1 MTKRIA
7 CMTAATLALAL
18 GLAGPV
24 AAQDKSAPEKVAPSD
39 KPGPKSGT
47 RGIIWQENTEI

>member
-7 CMTAATLALAL
+7 LMTATALAL
-18 GLAGPV
+18 GLAGPA
-24 AAQDKSAPEKVAPSD
+24 AAQDKSTPEKIAPSD

-47 RGIIWQENTEI
+47 RGVIWQENEEI